1 MDLLLLDYPL
11 DVDRALLE
19 AEYVRHRAQSYYDER
34 LSAPMEEWQ
43 IVKYNSPFIQKIM
56 DDFGIQGKPR
66 FYFQEPFFK
75 LPVHI
80 DHNTTCSIN
89 FVLSDNAAPVD
100 FNGRQYYYKQALL
113 NTAIPHSVQNGPE
126 ERILLKI
133 SIFDV
138 SFEEL
143 AKRIKYA
150 SLTQRYE

>member
-1 MDLLLLDYPL
+1 M
-11 DVDRALLE
+11 DVDRALIE
-19 AEYVRHRAQSYYDER
+19 AEHARHQAKSYYDER
-34 LSAPMEEWQ
+34 LDVPIDEWR
-43 IVKYNSPFIQKIM
+43 IVKYNSPFVQKIM
-56 DDFGIQGKPR
+56 DDFEVNGKPR
-66 FYFQEPFFK
+66 FYFQEPHFK

-80 DHNTTCSIN
+80 DFNTTCSIN
-89 FVLSDNAAPVD
+89 FVLTDNAAPVD
-100 FNGRQYYYKQALL
+100 FDGRQYYYKQALL
-113 NTAIPHSVQNGPE
+113 NTAIPHSVQNGSE